1 MNWRSPVAPSGGIV
15 RKEYRAAP
23 HCGISGSL
31 GLQGVQEIYRCDV
44 RSNHQQKLNQQKNK
58 VMKTKNTVIG
68 ALIRVTQSKWIQ
80 PALMTVALVVVVL
93 GVAGCDSGHGGH
105 GR

>member
-1 MNWRSPVAPSGGIV
+1 
-15 RKEYRAAP
+15 
-23 HCGISGSL
+23 
-31 GLQGVQEIYRCDV
+31 
-44 RSNHQQKLNQQKNK
+44 
-58 VMKTKNTVIG
+58 MKTKNTVIG

-80 PALMTVALVVVVL
+80 PALLTVALVVVL